1 MKRRQFIAKAAIGA
15 AASASLAA
23 PALAQARFEWKMVTA
38 WPRNAPGVGM
48 SAQRLADRITSL
60 SEGRLTVKLFP
71 AGELAPAFG
80 GFDAVA
86 SGRAEMSHAA
96 SYFWQHKSKAL
107 HFFTG
112 VPFGLTA
119 PEMMGWIQ
127 FGGAQALWDE
137 AYAPFGLKPFFAGSS
152 GVQAGG
158 WFRKE
163 IRNVSDLR
171 GLRFRIAGLG
181 GEVFKKLGV
190 EVVETPAG
198 EIMKAME
205 TGKVDAAEWVGPY
218 NDFAMGLHKVAR
230 FYYQPA
236 FHELGPGLE
245 LLVSGEKFKALGASL
260 QKVIEGA
267 CLASAAE
274 TLADFTRHN
283 IEALDPLVKQH
294 GVQLRLWPKD
304 VVTAAGKAWA
314 EVQQEVAAS
323 DAFTAK
329 VNQSYS
335 AYLTKARA
343 WSRWSDLAALNLR
356 EQALGKG

>member
-1 MKRRQFIAKAAIGA
+1 MKRRQFIAGAGLA
-15 AASASLAA
+15 AAAAPLSA

-38 WPRNAPGVGM
+38 WPRNAPGVGIN
-48 SAQRLADRITSL
+48 AQRLADRITQL
-60 SEGRLTVKLFP
+60 SEGRLTVKLHP

-86 SGRAEMSHAA
+86 SGKAELSHGA

-119 PEMMGWIQ
+119 HEMMGWIQ

-163 IRNVSDLR
+163 IRTLADLK
-171 GLRFRIAGLG
+171 GVRFRIAGLG
-181 GEVFKKLGV
+181 GDVFRKLGV
-190 EVVETPAG
+190 DVVNTPPG

-205 TGKVDAAEWVGPY
+205 SGAVDAAEWVGPY
-218 NDFAMGLHKVAR
+218 NDFAMGLYKVAK

-245 LLVSGEKFKALGASL
+245 LLVNAEKFKALGQGL
-260 QKVIEGA
+260 QKVVESA

-304 VVTAAGKAWA
+304 VVAAAGKAWKQ
-314 EVQQEVAAS
+314 VQQEVVQA
-323 DAFTAK
+323 DALAAK

-335 AYLTKARA
+335 AYLAKARA
-343 WSRWSDLAALNLR
+343 WSLWSDLAALNLR

>member
-1 MKRRQFIAKAAIGA
+1 MKRRQFIAGAGLA
-15 AASASLAA
+15 AAAAPLSA

-38 WPRNAPGVGM
+38 WPRNAPGVGIN
-48 SAQRLADRITSL
+48 AQRLADRITQL
-60 SEGRLTVKLFP
+60 SDGRLTVKLFP

-86 SGRAEMSHAA
+86 SGKAEMSHGA
-96 SYFWQHKSKAL
+96 SYFWQHRSKAL

-137 AYAPFGLKPFFAGSS
+137 ACAPFGLKPFFAGSS

-163 IRNVSDLR
+163 IKTLADLK
-171 GLRFRIAGLG
+171 GVKFRISGLG
-181 GEVFKKLGV
+181 GDVFKKLGV
-190 EVVETPAG
+190 EVVNTPPA

-205 TGKVDAAEWVGPY
+205 SGAADAAEWVGPY
-218 NDFAMGLHKVAR
+218 NDFAMGLYKVAK

-245 LLVSGEKFKALGASL
+245 LLVNAEKFKALGQGL
-260 QKVIEGA
+260 QKVVESA

-283 IEALDPLVKQH
+283 IEALDPLVRQH

-304 VVTAAGKAWA
+304 VVAAAGKAWKQ
-314 EVQQEVAAS
+314 VQQEVAQA
-323 DAFTAK
+323 DALAAK
-329 VNQSYS
+329 VNQSHS
-335 AYLTKARA
+335 AYLAKARA

>member
-1 MKRRQFIAKAAIGA
+1 MKRRQFIAGAGLA
-15 AASASLAA
+15 AAAAPLAA
-23 PALAQARFEWKMVTA
+23 PALAQTRFEWKMVTA
-38 WPRNAPGVGM
+38 WPRNAPGVGIN
-48 SAQRLADRITSL
+48 AQRLADRITQL
-60 SEGRLTVKLFP
+60 SDGRLAVKLFP
-71 AGELAPAFG
+71 AGELAPSFG

-86 SGRAEMSHAA
+86 SGKAEMSHGA

-163 IRNVSDLR
+163 IKTLADLK
-171 GLRFRIAGLG
+171 GLKFRIAGLG
-181 GEVFKKLGV
+181 GDVFKKLGV
-190 EVVETPAG
+190 EVASTPPA

-205 TGKVDAAEWVGPY
+205 SGAVDAAEWVGPY
-218 NDFAMGLHKVAR
+218 NDFAMGLYKVAK

-245 LLVSGEKFKALGASL
+245 LLVNAEKFKALGQGL
-260 QKVIEGA
+260 QKVVESA

-283 IEALDPLVKQH
+283 IEALDPLVRQH

-304 VVTAAGKAWA
+304 VVTAAGKAWKQ
-314 EVQQEVAAS
+314 VQQEVVQA
-323 DAFTAK
+323 DALAAK

-335 AYLTKARA
+335 AYLAKARA
-343 WSRWSDLAALNLR
+343 WARWSDLAALNLR
-356 EQALGKG
+356 EQALGKS